1 VKRKISE
8 KANIEIIEGDLTQLD
23 VDAIVNAANT
33 QLWLGAGVAGAIRTL
48 GGPTIQKE
56 CNEIISKYPTQNIP
70 LGEAVITSGGKLKA
84 RWVIHAASMGSGTLT
99 TENSLRDA
107 TRNALL
113 RAEEMNLKS
122 IAFPAIGTGIAG
134 FPLNK
139 CAEIMQRVIVDHL
152 LHTPNSSL
160 ERVILA
166 LFHSNATLEFEKAL
180 SQLQS

>member
-8 KANIEIIEGDLTQLD
+8 KASIEIVEGDLTQLD

-33 QLWLGAGVAGAIRTL
+33 QLWLGAGVAGAIRTR

-56 CNEIISKYPTQNIP
+56 CNAIISKYPTQSIP
-70 LGEAVITSGGKLKA
+70 LGEAVITSGGELKA

-99 TENSLRDA
+99 TEKSLRDA

-113 RAEEMNLKS
+113 RAEEKKLKS
-122 IAFPAIGTGIAG
+122 IAFPAIGTGVAG
-134 FPLNK
+134 FRLNK
-139 CAEIMQRVIVDHL
+139 CAEIMQKVIVDHL
-152 LHTPNSSL
+152 LCVPNSSL

-166 LFHSNATLEFEKAL
+166 LFDSKATLEFEKAL
-180 SQLQS
+180 SRL